1 MFNGEMVKTY
11 FPLKN
16 ILDLENFWSKT
27 KLDLEHFWSKTKL
40 DLENFHQNF
49 FLPKAL
55 KMSCLMEK
63 W

>member
-27 KLDLEHFWSKTKL
+27 KLDLENFLSKTKL
-40 DLENFHQNF
+40 DLEIFGPRQR
-49 FLPKAL
+49 
-55 KMSCLMEK
+55 
-63 W
+63 WT

>member
-27 KLDLEHFWSKTKL
+27 KLDLENFLSKTKL
-40 DLENFHQNF
+40 ALEIFGPRQH
-49 FLPKAL
+49 
-55 KMSCLMEK
+55 
-63 W
+63 WT

>member
-27 KLDLEHFWSKTKL
+27 KLDLENFLSKTKL
-40 DLENFHQNF
+40 DLKIFGPRQR
-49 FLPKAL
+49 
-55 KMSCLMEK
+55 
-63 W
+63 WT

>member
-27 KLDLEHFWSKTKL
+27 KLDLENFLSKTKL
-40 DLENFHQNF
+40 AFKIFGPRQ
-49 FLPKAL
+49 
-55 KMSCLMEK
+55 S
-63 W
+63 WT

>member
-27 KLDLEHFWSKTKL
+27 NLDLEHFWSKTKL

-49 FLPKAL
+49 ILPKAL
-55 KMSCLMEK
+55 KCHV
-63 W
+63 

>member
-49 FLPKAL
+49 ILPKAL
-55 KMSCLMEK
+55 KCHV
-63 W
+63 

>member
-27 KLDLEHFWSKTKL
+27 KLDLENFLSKTKL
-40 DLENFHQNF
+40 DLEIFGPRQH
-49 FLPKAL
+49 
-55 KMSCLMEK
+55 
-63 W
+63 WT

>member
-1 MFNGEMVKTY
+1 MFDGEMVKTY

-27 KLDLEHFWSKTKL
+27 KLDIEHFWSKTKL

-49 FLPKAL
+49 ILPKAL
-55 KMSCLMEK
+55 KCHV
-63 W
+63 

>member
-40 DLENFHQNF
+40 DLENFQF
-49 FLPKAL
+49 YFAKSL